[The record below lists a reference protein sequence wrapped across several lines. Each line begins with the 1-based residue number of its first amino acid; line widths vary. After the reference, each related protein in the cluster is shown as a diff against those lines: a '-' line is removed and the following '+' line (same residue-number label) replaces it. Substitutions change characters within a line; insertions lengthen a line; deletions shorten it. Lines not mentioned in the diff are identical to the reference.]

1 MEING
6 NSGGAALYAMQQ
18 AVKMP
23 SAMVDLLKKSA
34 EEGGQQP
41 LAATNP
47 TDPKAADVA
56 KMTGKGGNINV
67 MA

>member
-1 MEING
+1 MEISG
-6 NSGGAALYAMQQ
+6 SGGGAALYALQQ
-18 AVKMP
+18 ATKTPAQIVE
-23 SAMVDLLKKSA
+23 LLKKSSESA
-34 EEGGQQP
+34 QQP
-41 LAATNP
+41 LATTST

>member
-6 NSGGAALYAMQQ
+6 NSGGAALYALQQ
-18 AVKMP
+18 AKKTPAQIVE
-23 SAMVDLLKKSA
+23 LLKKTA
-34 EEGGQQP
+34 QGEQP
-41 LAATNP
+41 SPAATNP